1 MLGWSTVDVFN
12 LIGYLT
18 RADTLEAGTP
28 CGWSFVTAF
37 KLPIDIKCTFSEEL
51 QIEVLNF
58 VAAREGRQMWGDDA
72 QGTGAGN
79 VPNRVQRRPLLD
91 RAVAAQVEAVKEKGG
106 GPPIQDVFVQGNGR
120 ITH

>member
-37 KLPIDIKCTFSEEL
+37 TRLRFWFL
-51 QIEVLNF
+51 
-58 VAAREGRQMWGDDA
+58 
-72 QGTGAGN
+72 
-79 VPNRVQRRPLLD
+79 
-91 RAVAAQVEAVKEKGG
+91 
-106 GPPIQDVFVQGNGR
+106 
-120 ITH
+120 